1 MADSEYDVEVES
13 DDSDLDDYVTSSNN
27 AKYSKPERRAR
38 RNALEWKRRA
48 KLRECLMDVK
58 TVVPSLQG
66 KKNAS
71 NAVIVGNLNQYSR
84 EWKGRIRQMWRD
96 IQKLQRKYNIPL
108 KQLMTEKLEA
118 RDRNLASH
126 VSEISFH

>member
-13 DDSDLDDYVTSSNN
+13 DDSDDLDGYATGSNS

-58 TVVPSLQG
+58 TVVPSLQE

-84 EWKGRIRQMWRD
+84 QWKGRIRQMWRD

-108 KQLMTEKLEA
+108 KQLMTERLEA
-118 RDRNLASH
+118 RDRNLTFH
-126 VSEISFH
+126 VR